1 MAWIQEKLGR
11 HFGESRVSGA
21 ALTLSLYNGKTGF
34 PADAREAEMETA
46 DLPVSLAAA
55 NSQAGFKA
63 KLVDLRSRGYQD

>member
-21 ALTLSLYNGKTGF
+21 LTLSLYNGKAGF

-46 DLPVSLAAA
+46 DLPVSLAVAS
-55 NSQAGFKA
+55 SQAGFKA